1 MNDLSLFTHLLAEP
15 AKVMLDL
22 QETEAILHATKP
34 APPTKPRPGEVTLAV
49 RKTGSPQPGPPSEP
63 EVKLA
68 SLRNH
73 KTTLKEFN
81 DAGEKKRGEMWERD
95 FIQLYSIILAE
106 YRPGPAFLKGHL
118 LDEARL
124 TQRIEPG
131 GPKWA
136 DVVKDMPYGTWA
148 RHAVR
153 LDAVPGGMQGSGTI
167 MADGRILTARHVVYG
182 DGYLFGFPPSPDA
195 TALASFN
202 RLVGATD
209 LRVELKGYGPKNTLD
224 YCWIDPPATW
234 PDDLQGSEFGTNT
247 GLPMQKIA
255 LSEAELREIKA
266 VAVIGHPGEPVP
278 DSDDARL
285 APQVFSDAPYRL
297 KRFMPGRLVP
307 DQPLVEKNG
316 VTYLRHDCSSLGGAS
331 GSLLINLDTGVIIGL
346 HYGGKNAKTAEEKN
360 RAVPTWL
367 IT

>member
-1 MNDLSLFTHLLAEP
+1 MNDLSSFAHLLAEP
-15 AKVMLDL
+15 VKVMQDL
-22 QETEAILHATKP
+22 EETETILHSTKP
-34 APPTKPRPGEVTLAV
+34 APAGKPAPGEITFAV
-49 RKTGSPQPGPPSEP
+49 RKTAGSPSGTSLEP

-68 SLRNH
+68 SLRSH
-73 KTTLKEFN
+73 KTTLKEFH

-95 FIQLYSIILAE
+95 FIQLYSIIIAE
-106 YRPGPAFLKGHL
+106 YRPGPAFLQGHL
-118 LDEARL
+118 LDQARL

-136 DVVKDMPYGTWA
+136 DVVKGTPYGTWA

-153 LDAVPGGMQGSGTI
+153 LDAVPGGMRGSGTI

-182 DGYLFGFPPSPDA
+182 DGALFGFPPSPDA

-209 LRVELKGYGPKNTLD
+209 LRVELKGFGAKNTLD
-224 YCWIDPPATW
+224 YCWIDPPTTW
-234 PDDLQGSEFGTNT
+234 PDDLQGTEFGNNT
-247 GLPMQKIA
+247 GLPMQKTP
-255 LSEAELREIKA
+255 LSEAELRNLR

-278 DSDDARL
+278 DSDDAKL

-307 DQPLVEKNG
+307 EQPLVEKNG

-331 GSLLINLDTGVIIGL
+331 GSLLVNLDTGVIIGV

-367 IT
+367 IA